1 MSPQNTTENALLE
14 TIQTVSHDAI
24 SDAIAQGSRA
34 IAVELY
40 KLLENASD
48 WLRAD
53 YSIAINLLEAN
64 EEWFAARAAEA
75 VKKAFSDQSNGTQVK
90 DDKSFS
96 LKSAS
101 LSSLSLVSKDEF
113 EDWLTANVG
122 VKYLESEL
130 AYELNE
136 ARLIFCFITQTH
148 HDNKSFPLSP
158 NIIFRSLKSSIET
171 LEIPT
176 TPQAMIYKM
185 YSRELVQPLRELY
198 QSIILQAQKAEL
210 NYKPLVAPKRESD
223 SAITN
228 EYSKATH
235 ANERVPGQEN
245 TGSRSKSN
253 AKGTFN
259 EHNRVDQVD
268 DEDVEHLDYDDHLGI
283 GDAGQSQISGNSVSS
298 SRSSNSMSG
307 SSSGYD
313 GANHG
318 GSHLRGQFTNVQVSG
333 LANLSG
339 NSGLANSSASTAST
353 FAASSIGATIK
364 QQAQVAVGTLDTLS
378 KLNTT
383 VSQGGSLGRVGK
395 IQISA
400 DSAYLLSAI
409 SHLQQAHIQNDT
421 VGDQKLRAWIETGL
435 NENPNVQCDIANHE
449 SELID
454 VTDRFF
460 EVIIDKVGVSGLLK
474 KWLEKLK
481 VTILKVV
488 LRDKT
493 FFSDVSHPARQML
506 NKLAKLASSDRADHK
521 RLEKVLDRFI
531 DRVIVEY
538 DDDEKAVEKILSE
551 LDQLLERQAQAH
563 KRNSERIARAYE
575 GKQKVADARFKVVK
589 DISTL
594 LVGHSVPVVLLEL
607 LDKAGWR
614 EHLALV
620 SVRDGHE
627 SEQYEEV
634 LNVVDLIMNWLGEG
648 SDHND
653 KWAIELEME
662 LEAPSLI
669 DLIKKELSISGL
681 IGYESI
687 IKHLE
692 DCLFNDAQPLMVKVD
707 HYEWPFDKSEKEIEE
722 LSPDQKLDGQASYW
736 HKRLLSMKVG
746 DWIELKD
753 EQGKTRCMRLA
764 WAGRSSFRFVFVD
777 SQGMK
782 DEDVSLDQL
791 VQMFK
796 ENRASLVEHEDVPL
810 VDQGLHQMVQSVY
823 EDLATQSSCDVLT
836 GLLNRQAFERALQ
849 QSIST
854 ALTKKTKSSLLYIDL
869 DKFNITN
876 ASYGHHAGDGLLKHI
891 AQLIKSEAVE
901 SAYCGRL
908 GGNEFGLI
916 LNQCSLETSAD
927 IAKQICKSIET
938 NAFSWEDHKIASTV
952 SIGLAD
958 FDIETDTS
966 DTLMR
971 KAGLACDSAKSQGRN
986 RVIVYEEKDDD
997 QKKRQEMIQWVN
1009 YLDGDLDELLTLRC
1023 QEIRPVDLDGV
1034 EKPYYEILLG
1044 VRKDGQVLPPGLLIE
1059 AAEHFNRMAKVDRW
1073 VIHNVL
1079 MWIEENS
1086 KLAERSSGFSI
1097 NLSGNSLNDDHF
1109 LEFLL
1114 GQFAVSS
1121 VPPEMI
1127 CFEITETAAITSLS
1141 DATEFIRVL
1150 KKTGCKFALDDFGS
1164 GLSSYAYIQ
1173 KLPVDYIKIDGIFIR
1188 NIANN
1193 VQDQALVKSINELAH
1208 FMGMKTVAEFVE
1220 NHEILNILRDIG
1232 VDHSQGFGI
1241 KKPSLLEELGSYIR

>member
-1 MSPQNTTENALLE
+1 MSRQHTSETRTDSLLDSL
-14 TIQTVSHDAI
+14 QTSSINAI
-24 SDAIAQGSRA
+24 SLAIAKSTRA

-40 KLLENASD
+40 KSLEQTSD

-64 EEWFAARAAEA
+64 EEWIAARVCSAVTDAFNEKSLTSNNAASAKE
-75 VKKAFSDQSNGTQVK
+75 SEI
-90 DDKSFS
+90 DDKKKSS

-101 LSSLSLVSKDEF
+101 LDSLSLVSKDEF
-113 EDWLTANVG
+113 EDWLTANVA
-122 VKYLESEL
+122 VKYLEAEL
-130 AYELNE
+130 GYELNE
-136 ARLIFCFITQTH
+136 VRLILGFLNRTTF
-148 HDNKSFPLSP
+148 DNKDCPISP
-158 NIIFRSLKSSIET
+158 NILFRSLKLSIDE

-176 TPQAMIYKM
+176 TPQAMIYKL
-185 YSRELVQPLRELY
+185 YSRQLVHPLGDLY
-198 QSIILQAQKAEL
+198 KSIIIDAQKAEL
-210 NYKPLVAPKRESD
+210 IYKPLIAPARAGEDLAEQNTSSHHQTKASEKSSQKRSIP
-223 SAITN
+223 S
-228 EYSKATH
+228 S
-235 ANERVPGQEN
+235 
-245 TGSRSKSN
+245 SSFN
-253 AKGTFN
+253 A
-259 EHNRVDQVD
+259 HNRVSNVTEDEEDFAYDEVLGLNDQNEYAT
-268 DEDVEHLDYDDHLGI
+268 EDQIIQSGHKKRVISHPKINLLGQEEF
-283 GDAGQSQISGNSVSS
+283 DNADSTQTQERHQSVS
-298 SRSSNSMSG
+298 
-307 SSSGYD
+307 
-313 GANHG
+313 
-318 GSHLRGQFTNVQVSG
+318 
-333 LANLSG
+333 
-339 NSGLANSSASTAST
+339 
-353 FAASSIGATIK
+353 
-364 QQAQVAVGTLDTLS
+364 TLNTLS
-378 KLNTT
+378 RLNSRVT
-383 VSQGGSLGRVGK
+383 QGGSLGQSGVV
-395 IQISA
+395 QISE
-400 DSAYLLSAI
+400 DSAYLISAI
-409 SHLQQAHIQNDT
+409 SQLQQAHIQNDE
-421 VGDQKLRAWIETGL
+421 VGDTKLRAWIESGL
-435 NENPNVQCDIANHE
+435 NDNPSVQCDIGNQE

-460 EVIIDKVGVSGLLK
+460 EVVIDKVGVSGLLK

-521 RLEKVLDRFI
+521 RLERVLDRFI

-538 DDDEKAVEKILSE
+538 DDDEQAVEKILAE

-575 GKQKVADARFKVVK
+575 GKQKVAEARFRVIK
-589 DISTL
+589 DISDL
-594 LVGHSVPVVLLEL
+594 LSGVSVPIVLLEL

-620 SVRDGHE
+620 SVRDGHD
-627 SEQYEEV
+627 SDQYDEV
-634 LNVVDLIMNWLGEG
+634 FKVVDLLLNWLGEDAEG
-648 SDHND
+648 SD

-669 DLIKKELSISGL
+669 DLIKKELSVSGL

-687 IKHLE
+687 IQHLE
-692 DCLFNDAQPLMVKVD
+692 DCLFNDTPSVMVKVE
-707 HYEWPFDKSEKEIEE
+707 HYEWPFDKSEKEIED
-722 LSPDQKLDGQASYW
+722 LSPAQKMDTQASYW

-746 DWIELKD
+746 DWLEIKD
-753 EQGKTRCMRLA
+753 EQGKARCMRLA
-764 WAGRSSFRFVFVD
+764 WSGRLSFRFVFVD

-782 DEDVSLDQL
+782 DEDVSLEQL
-791 VQMFK
+791 VELFK
-796 ENRASLVEHEDVPL
+796 ENRASFVEHEDVPF

-849 QSIST
+849 QSVSESIS
-854 ALTKKTKSSLLYIDL
+854 KKTKTSLLYIDL
-869 DKFNITN
+869 DKFSLTN
-876 ASYGHHAGDGLLKHI
+876 ASYGHHAGDALLKHI
-891 AQLIKSEAVE
+891 AMLIKSEAVQT
-901 SAYCGRL
+901 AFCGRL

-916 LNQCSLETSAD
+916 LNQCSSETSND
-927 IAKQICKSIET
+927 IAKQICHSVET
-938 NAFSWEDHKIASTV
+938 NAYSWEDHTITSTV

-958 FDIETDTS
+958 FDMETDSS

-971 KAGLACDSAKSQGRN
+971 KAAVACDAAKGQGRN
-986 RVIVYEEKDDD
+986 RVVIYQEKDDN
-997 QKKRQEMIQWVN
+997 QKKRQEMLQWIN

-1023 QEIRPVDLDGV
+1023 QEIRPINVNGID
-1034 EKPYYEILLG
+1034 KPHYEILLG
-1044 VRKDGQVLPPGLLIE
+1044 VKKDGQVLPPGLLIE
-1059 AAEHFNRMAKVDRW
+1059 AAEHFNRMSKVDRW

-1079 MWIEENS
+1079 LWIENNP
-1086 KLAERSSGFSI
+1086 KLAEKSGGFSI

-1127 CFEITETAAITSLS
+1127 CFEITETAAIINLS

-1173 KLPVDYIKIDGIFIR
+1173 KLPVDFIKIDGIFIR

-1193 VQDQALVKSINELAH
+1193 LQDQALVKSINELAH

-1220 NHEILNILRDIG
+1220 SHEILSVLREIG